1 MFGSLSILLAVAGL
15 AMLSAGGLAYVLLY
29 GRIQAENKAGL
40 RFEQITSRS
49 PAPID
54 LSRGR
59 NLDAAKRT
67 IARFDQRFAQLGR
80 FPFIGRPRPSLAPG
94 LRSLIAGAHLI
105 FYTVEPEQITVVRVI
120 DSRMDIDAE
129 FRR

>member
-1 MFGSLSILLAVAGL
+1 MKIVISDRASSDLLRIYLYL
-15 AMLSAGGLAYVLLY
+15 A
-29 GRIQAENKAGL
+29 
-40 RFEQITSRS
+40 
-49 PAPID
+49 P
-54 LSRGR
+54 R
-59 NLDAAKRT
+59 NLDAAKCT

-94 LRSLIAGAHLI
+94 LRSLIAGAYLI
-105 FYTVEPEQITVVRVI
+105 FYTVEAEQITIVRVI